1 MLTDHGAAWRAP
13 DAYLMTISQE
23 AEDNLFTVSSEYGT
37 VARVASER
45 RVFAEC
51 RRQFAASLGSG
62 RRFLMS
68 FATPQSAGSGGLE
81 ELAGVETG
89 RSSPDGGRRVGSAR
103 AVGEARP
110 ERFGVEVQR
119 RDDVAIVRPRGELDV
134 ATVEALRA
142 ALDGIESA
150 GRLVLDLRGLSF
162 IDSTGLHLLMAL
174 HQRAQRDGFELS
186 LLAPEAP
193 VDRAIQLSG
202 LDEALPFVSAGG
214 AIDGKPGESTSG
226 PQGRR

>member
-1 MLTDHGAAWRAP
+1 M
-13 DAYLMTISQE
+13 
-23 AEDNLFTVSSEYGT
+23 
-37 VARVASER
+37 
-45 RVFAEC
+45 
-51 RRQFAASLGSG
+51 
-62 RRFLMS
+62 
-68 FATPQSAGSGGLE
+68 
-81 ELAGVETG
+81 AGVETG
-89 RSSPDGGRRVGSAR
+89 RSSPDGGRRAGSAR

-110 ERFGVEVQR
+110 EPFGVEVQR
-119 RDDVAIVRPRGELDV
+119 RDDVAIVQPRGELDV

-174 HQRAQRDGFELS
+174 HRRAQRDGFELS

-202 LDEALPFVSAGG
+202 LDEALPFVSAGD

-226 PQGRR
+226 PQGGR